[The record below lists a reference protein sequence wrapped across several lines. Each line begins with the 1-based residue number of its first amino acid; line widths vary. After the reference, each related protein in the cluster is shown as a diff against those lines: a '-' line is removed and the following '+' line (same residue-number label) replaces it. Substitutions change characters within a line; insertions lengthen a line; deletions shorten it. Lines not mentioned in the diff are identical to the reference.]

1 MGFLR
6 PLILFFVVLVA
17 VHLGLRLWLR
27 LRERRRLAE
36 EWERGPQVGDRDG
49 FMAQGMAEYDR
60 SFRKRLLWLTI
71 VAPMAGL
78 MVLLYVLNVS

>member
-6 PLILFFVVLVA
+6 PLLLFFALLVVMHLV
-17 VHLGLRLWLR
+17 LRVWLR

-36 EWERGPQVGDRDG
+36 EWELGPRLGDRG
-49 FMAQGMAEYDR
+49 VFMDRGMDEYDR
-60 SFRKRLLWLTI
+60 SLRKRLLWLTI

-78 MVLLYVLNVS
+78 IVLLYVLNVS